1 MIKRFFVSE
10 KETIRYKFYL
20 KCMCQNWIVK
30 IAEKVIGLPLN
41 APEGKWKLGAEG
53 GGGLLKASLS
63 TRCTDPRKM
72 K

>member
-1 MIKRFFVSE
+1 
-10 KETIRYKFYL
+10 
-20 KCMCQNWIVK
+20 MCQNWIVK

-41 APEGKWKLGAEG
+41 APEGKWKLGAG

>member
-1 MIKRFFVSE
+1 
-10 KETIRYKFYL
+10 
-20 KCMCQNWIVK
+20 MCQNWIVK

-41 APEGKWKLGAEG
+41 APEGKWKLGAG
-53 GGGLLKASLS
+53 GGGGGLKASLS